1 MPDLA
6 KLQAMTGRFAPV
18 EITADLSTLPA
29 CEQQALAKLVEA
41 GQVIDMIFLRQV
53 WAGNENLLLRLR
65 QDDSALGRA
74 RLHYFLINKGPWSR
88 LDGNSPFIPGVP
100 WKLEGA
106 SFYPE
111 NANKAEV
118 ELWFKSL
125 ADAERAHVT
134 GFFTTV
140 RRAPRG
146 GSGFAAVPY
155 SEEYHTELAQAAQLL
170 RDAAAITTQPTLK
183 AFLRSR
189 AAAFLNNDYYASD
202 VAWME
207 LDASIEP

>member
-1 MPDLA
+1 
-6 KLQAMTGRFAPV
+6 MTQ
-18 EITADLSTLPA
+18 L
-29 CEQQALAKLVEA
+29 
-41 GQVIDMIFLRQV
+41 
-53 WAGNENLLLRLR
+53 WAG
-65 QDDSALGRA
+65 A
-74 RLHYFLINKGPWSR
+74 RLHYFLIDTGPWSR

-140 RRAPRG
+140 RRAPQG

-189 AAAFLNNDYYASD
+189 ATAFLNNDYYASD

-207 LDASIEP
+207 LDASIEPAIGPYEVYEDEWFNYKAAFEAIIAIRDDAETARLARLGAPSSGYRGSSAHRH